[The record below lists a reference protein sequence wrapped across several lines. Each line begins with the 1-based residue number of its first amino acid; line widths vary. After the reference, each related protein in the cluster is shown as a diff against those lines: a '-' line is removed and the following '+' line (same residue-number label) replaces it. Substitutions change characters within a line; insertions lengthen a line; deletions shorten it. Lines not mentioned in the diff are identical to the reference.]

1 MVLESKSVQNAAAGA
16 SRSLLARRA
25 RGSSPSVRQFVK
37 WMQRDALPFWI
48 TKGWDTRRGGFHERF
63 FFDGM
68 ADDLVLRRT
77 RVQWRQIYVL
87 AHASEL
93 GWCDGLRLAFRGLEH
108 LVEKAWAPDGAPGF
122 VHILQP
128 DGSVAEAKRDAYDHA
143 FAILAL
149 TWLAKATGDAQV
161 RALLD
166 LVMGFCENALS
177 DENGFL
183 REAIPDELPRR
194 QNPHMHMLEAMLAAV
209 ETLSHPEAAL
219 RATRYRRMLEKTFL
233 DRSTGLLL
241 EYYDQDWRPIIE
253 GEASIVEPGHM
264 AEWVWLI
271 RKYERLFGQKSSP
284 LGTHLLGAALRAAEP
299 EYGFLIDEIDSAQQ
313 VRLSS
318 RRLWPQTELIKA
330 WLAQA
335 ESGVERAEESAETL
349 IEHLLATYLSGPFAG
364 GWYDSYSEAGEIS
377 IDTVPASSFYHIFL
391 AAAEADRVLG

>member
-1 MVLESKSVQNAAAGA
+1 
-16 SRSLLARRA
+16 
-25 RGSSPSVRQFVK
+25 
-37 WMQRDALPFWI
+37 
-48 TKGWDTRRGGFHERF
+48 
-63 FFDGM
+63 
-68 ADDLVLRRT
+68 
-77 RVQWRQIYVL
+77 
-87 AHASEL
+87 
-93 GWCDGLRLAFRGLEH
+93 
-108 LVEKAWAPDGAPGF
+108 
-122 VHILQP
+122 
-128 DGSVAEAKRDAYDHA
+128 
-143 FAILAL
+143 
-149 TWLAKATGDAQV
+149 
-161 RALLD
+161 
-166 LVMGFCENALS
+166 
-177 DENGFL
+177 
-183 REAIPDELPRR
+183 
-194 QNPHMHMLEAMLAAV
+194 MHMLEAMLAAV

-299 EYGFLIDEIDSAQQ
+299 KYGFLIDEIDSAQQ